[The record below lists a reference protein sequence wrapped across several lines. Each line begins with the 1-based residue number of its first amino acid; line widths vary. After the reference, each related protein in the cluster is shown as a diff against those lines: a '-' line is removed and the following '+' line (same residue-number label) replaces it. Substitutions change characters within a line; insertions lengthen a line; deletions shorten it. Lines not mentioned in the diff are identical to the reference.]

1 MGAISRIAWTD
12 ATWPIVTGC
21 TTVSPG
27 CEHCYAERDWPRL
40 ANNRRVP
47 IYFGRPFADVQFH
60 PERLQQPLSWRGRPR
75 MIFVPSMGDLFH
87 AAIPDQAIQAVFGL
101 MAATPQH
108 TYQVLTKRPER
119 LQVFLRAADHGDA
132 GSWREALR
140 QFGCEGVS
148 RDLAHAPWP
157 PRNIWLGVTVE
168 NRRHGVPRIDQLR
181 QVPAAVRFLSVEP
194 LLEDLGTLDLT
205 GIAWV
210 IVGGESGPHARP
222 THPEWVRA
230 VRDQCARAAVPLFFK
245 QWGEWL
251 PGDQLG
257 ALGVSLGEVQRA
269 PFGALSASGSWDLG
283 HYPLPS
289 LADSTIQMLRLG
301 RRHTGSLL
309 DGQEH
314 RQFPVLAGGR
324 T

>member
-1 MGAISRIAWTD
+1 MSATTGIAWTD

-21 TTVSPG
+21 TKVSPG
-27 CEHCYAERDWPRL
+27 CKYCYAERDWARL
-40 ANNRRVP
+40 AGNPRVP
-47 IYFGRPFADVQFH
+47 IYFGRPFGDVQFH
-60 PERLQQPLSWRGRPR
+60 PERLQQPLNWRGRPR

-87 AAIPDQAIQAVFGL
+87 AAIPDRAIQAVFGL

-119 LQVFLRAADHGDA
+119 LQAFLRTAGGAA
-132 GSWREALR
+132 SWSEAL
-140 QFGCEGVS
+140 QHFGCEGVS
-148 RDLAHAPWP
+148 GNPAHAPWP
-157 PRNIWLGVTVE
+157 TPNIWLGVTVE
-168 NRRHGVPRIDQLR
+168 NRHHGVPRIDLLR
-181 QVPAAVRFLSVEP
+181 EVPARVRFLSIEP

-205 GIAWV
+205 GIDWV
-210 IVGGESGPHARP
+210 IVGGESGPFARP
-222 THPEWVRA
+222 THPDWVRA

-251 PGDQLG
+251 PGDQVD

-269 PFGALSASGSWDLG
+269 SFGALSMSGNWDLG

-309 DGQEH
+309 DGQAY
-314 RQFPVLAGGR
+314 RQFPVRAGGR
-324 T
+324 P